1 MRNKLIELVES
12 KSIKHDIPNLRI
24 GQNVKVHV
32 RIKEGSKER
41 IQVFEGLIISF
52 KNTGANKT
60 FTVRKIS
67 YGIGIERTFLINSPL
82 ISHVD
87 IVRKNRVRR
96 SKLYYMRERSGKS
109 ARLKE
114 IRRSDSSTK

>member
-12 KSIKHDIPNLRI
+12 KSIKHDVPNLRI
-24 GQNVKVHV
+24 GQNIKVHV

-82 ISHVD
+82 ISHID

-114 IRRSDSSTK
+114 IRRSDSSSK